1 MITELNKYRFVMNAL
16 ACPVLNKYTFVKNA
30 LACPSFYSAQN
41 RSDLDK

>member
-1 MITELNKYRFVMNAL
+1 MITELHKYGFVRNAL